1 MWQYLCCSDVPDFC
15 RPTIHRY
22 NAETLQKKE
31 RNPLLDICYMS
42 LQSRQQTSITNMS
55 SNDNQVQSTF
65 FGTMSLRLTDGAT
78 SIFVDAFLTRP
89 SLSKLFTSR
98 TAPDAD
104 LIRRTLQRA
113 KMTSVNALFVTRSR
127 LDHAPDAP
135 EVIK

>member
-1 MWQYLCCSDVPDFC
+1 
-15 RPTIHRY
+15 
-22 NAETLQKKE
+22 
-31 RNPLLDICYMS
+31 MS

-89 SLSKLFTSR
+89 FLSKLFTSR
-98 TAPDAD
+98 IAPDAD